1 MPPVGR
7 TIPQGHASPS
17 APWGYKAG
25 KHAATGFK
33 FRHGSQ
39 FFRQM
44 PFDRTE
50 KPILFPLQAA
60 AWVRKASKA
69 SLRKARGRRREQRTV
84 LSRTP
89 ESRAG
94 TPTERGVSRG
104 SSPWTPSL
112 GTFSGARESTSSAGT
127 RPGDLKI
134 PSRLSGRD
142 PADFAL
148 QGFFGGNPRRKQKT
162 APDVPPSGAVPYARK
177 GPFSG
182 SLSPGGP
189 EPGQD
194 GQRLEQEGAQHVA
207 HHALRQHEGGGVPP

>member
-1 MPPVGR
+1 MPHQAARWVHETAVTLSAG
-7 TIPQGHASPS
+7 GHSPS
-17 APWGYKAG
+17 MEYLHSPVQDTG
-25 KHAATGFK
+25 KPCWHLY
-33 FRHGSQ
+33 S
-39 FFRQM
+39 
-44 PFDRTE
+44 
-50 KPILFPLQAA
+50 
-60 AWVRKASKA
+60 V
-69 SLRKARGRRREQRTV
+69 
-84 LSRTP
+84 
-89 ESRAG
+89 
-94 TPTERGVSRG
+94 GVSRG
-104 SSPWTPSL
+104 PAPWTRSL